1 MAKTRILPIPL
12 GSGTGP
18 DPSNYYTKD
27 QVDNLLAQQ
36 DEVTE
41 LKDVDVENLSNGQVL
56 VWNATTEKWENGNVS
71 GTQGPTGPTGPQG
84 PQGETG
90 PQGPKGDTGET
101 GPQGPKGDTGEQG
114 PQGIQG
120 ETGPQGPTGP
130 TGPTG
135 ADGTPVQKLTQAQY
149 DALSTKDP
157 NMIYIITDATA
168 IDMDDYVESA
178 DLATVATSGDYDD
191 LTNKPTIPA
200 AQVNSDW
207 AANSGVAQI
216 LNKPTLATVAT
227 SGDYTDLTNIPTIP
241 AAQVQS
247 DWNANSG
254 MGQILNKPTTVALT
268 FTFSDQTTATYNL
281 YGALQQNNS

>member
-12 GSGTGP
+12 GDGGT
-18 DPSNYYTKD
+18 
-27 QVDNLLAQQ
+27 VDNSKL
-36 DEVTE
+36 TP
-41 LKDVDVENLSNGQVL
+41 VENLPATATEGTVMATNEGLYQYLNGEWV
-56 VWNATTEKWENGNVS
+56 KNGE
-71 GTQGPTGPTGPQG
+71 GEQGPTGPTGPQG
-84 PQGETG
+84 PQGDTGPQGPQGETG
-90 PQGPKGDTGET
+90 PTGPQGPKGDTGEQGPKGDTGET
-101 GPQGPKGDTGEQG
+101 GPQGPTG
-114 PQGIQG
+114 P
-120 ETGPQGPTGP
+120 TGPQGETGP

-168 IDMDDYVESA
+168 IDMDDYVESS

-207 AANSGVAQI
+207 AANSGVSQI
-216 LNKPTLATVAT
+216 LNKP
-227 SGDYTDLTNIPTIP
+227 S
-241 AAQVQS
+241 
-247 DWNANSG
+247 
-254 MGQILNKPTTVALT
+254 TVALT